1 MHKVR
6 FDECGRLWFIDVG
19 TVETATPTLYH
30 NPILWAF
37 EVKKGAGGQ
46 LESRPYLRYE
56 VTGSEARGFRNLV
69 VDIHKHCDDYHVY
82 LPNTKSNRIVVYSSE
97 RNTHWHLEHASMKPV
112 MKEISYT
119 VQGEVFTM
127 VAGVYTVT
135 LGPKDKQGYRDAY
148 YTPCSGT
155 GQFKVNTRVLRDRV
169 AVQQNKVDPSAFQF
183 LGYRGEGI
191 GQTRVQVFDE
201 ATGVLFSGSVE
212 EQAVKCW
219 NPKTLLT
226 PDNYGTAY
234 SHPDMVYGTDVKVS
248 GRKFILSLDNS
259 NIRDVRLKISIS
271 LSAVG
276 QAGEPVVFVESVGH
290 LLGSGTGRECGEFQL
305 VPGETQGCHSGNGVC
320 LN

>member
-1 MHKVR
+1 MFPGKKFSTPITRPYNIINVHKVR

-19 TVETATPTLYH
+19 TVETSTPTVYH

-37 EVKKGAGGQ
+37 EVKRSAGGQ

-56 VTGSEARGFRNLV
+56 VTGSDARGFRNLV
-69 VDIHKHCDDYHVY
+69 VDIHKHCDDFHVY

-97 RNTHWHLEHASMKPV
+97 RNTHWHLQHASMQPV

-155 GQFKVNTRVLRDRV
+155 GQFKVNTRVLRDRL
-169 AVQQNKVDPSAFQF
+169 AVQLNKVDPSAFQF

-234 SHPDMVYGTDVKVS
+234 SHPEMVYGTDVKVS
-248 GRKFILSLDNS
+248 
-259 NIRDVRLKISIS
+259 
-271 LSAVG
+271 VG
-276 QAGEPVVFVESVGH
+276 
-290 LLGSGTGRECGEFQL
+290 GSGFYNL
-305 VPGETQGCHSGNGVC
+305 IIPIGVKIC
-320 LN
+320 IPSFSSINRCSWTSRGTYGLCRIVWPPSWFGDWT